1 MPQENDGDV
10 ERLPSFITGG
20 QPQHQPQN
28 NQGGQGG
35 GNGPYGQGGQG
46 GQSSNGPNGYD
57 GPDRFPLHRRRRR
70 HRGGGPRDY
79 ADQSMPGDNERQSP
93 LPDQQAADPNSTEE

>member
-1 MPQENDGDV
+1 MQPENEGDV

-20 QPQHQPQN
+20 QPQQSPQN

-35 GNGPYGQGGQG
+35 GNGPYNQGG
-46 GQSSNGPNGYD
+46 NGPNGFD

-79 ADQSMPGDNERQSP
+79 AMDQSTPGDNERQAP
-93 LPDQQAADPNSTEE
+93 PPDQQAADPNSTEE